1 MRDTKR
7 TAANMLHNTE
17 SVALGIT
24 SLDIFLETLIWEK
37 LEIGADHFCNFL
49 KSMLKTNF
57 FFPSVLTSKCVNRKK
72 KCSSN
77 HDQSDEAALARGPL
91 TTGCVM
97 SCRRKFSKYEFR
109 FDSRSSL

>member
-17 SVALGIT
+17 SVALDIT

-49 KSMLKTNF
+49 KSILKTK
-57 FFPSVLTSKCVNRKK
+57 FFPERVN
-72 KCSSN
+72 
-77 HDQSDEAALARGPL
+77 
-91 TTGCVM
+91 
-97 SCRRKFSKYEFR
+97 
-109 FDSRSSL
+109 